1 MKADMSIF
9 IFIIVA
15 VVLAGAVL
23 VMGMGGIGQVGASL
37 QGMLGL
43 GEQVKA
49 EFTPKDI
56 RSVCQTWL
64 SAGAKKNDPETI
76 FNLGVSDAFKPYP
89 RFWDSCGDPL
99 SALVTVCKSGSDTCP
114 DAIINKNAYAVG
126 RELGRTFGK
135 VTGDDIIACCVN
147 SCGIAIKEYD
157 QCSLTSNSEA
167 ELVTCF
173 DNAMADER
181 PNKC

>member
-1 MKADMSIF
+1 MEAPVMLV
-9 IFIIVA
+9 IIVII
-15 VVLAGAVL
+15 GAAIL
-23 VMGMGGIGQVGASL
+23 MLGMGLIGQVGASL
-37 QGMLGL
+37 EGMMGM
-43 GEQVKA
+43 GETVKA

-56 RSVCQTWL
+56 RTVCSTWL
-64 SAGAKKNDPETI
+64 SSGSKKNDPDTI

-89 RFWDSCGDPL
+89 RFWEACGDPL
-99 SALVTVCKSGSDTCP
+99 SALVTVCKSGSDTCE
-114 DAIINKNAYAVG
+114 DGIINKNAYAVG

-135 VTGDDIIACCVN
+135 VTGDDIISCCVT
-147 SCGIAIKEYD
+147 SCGIATKDYD

-181 PNKC
+181 PRC